1 MFQGSQASLSS
12 IYQNFNTIKS
22 LTGTTNQTPTDMN
35 NNTEIEKT
43 QEEESCP
50 TLESTVALLRQSL
63 SLQEVELVELKERLN
78 NSSQQQQQQQQLE
91 EQRNL
96 LGAEFRASLLE
107 LRGEVKELQ
116 QDREEMRR
124 GLTAV
129 KEELL
134 LKDQTIENLT
144 KQIEGLQE
152 KTTPKQSET
161 PPVNLNLTTRPQ
173 PIPTITNTTTPP
185 TNKKK
190 PKIPTDA
197 DIIIL
202 IDSNGKFVNEEQ
214 LFPGK
219 KVCKVWCPTTDTALE
234 LLTEP
239 TLGQPR
245 HIIIH
250 TGTNDLRA
258 QQERVAECVRRVAQ
272 KATHTFPLSRITIS
286 TILPRRD
293 VHPAT
298 IHRVNADIYRGCSPL
313 PNVHLAHH
321 PALNISSL
329 HDHVHLRRD
338 MVGVFARALKDA
350 ALGRRQDGATPSKR
364 RLTHTIPPLLPREHR
379 NYTGSPYQHHPP
391 PPPQH
396 SPPSRPARPPSTA
409 LIKPTPHGAAQPF
422 PPTPPVQQLSY
433 AQVLQRTGSRNNA
446 DLGEITQ
453 LLNLICTKL
462 MGQVV

>member
-1 MFQGSQASLSS
+1 MLPKIVADATLTPDDTPASPAPPPLPPEVSKYKNVSKSSQARKAHRANILKQQPDTLRTDLSGTGGKASINNLLMFTENTEAWHEAICTHYSHHKKRGICSGRQIVIEETDSDPPFTVNIYHNGTVMFQGSQASLSS
-12 IYQNFNTIKS
+12 INQNFNTIKS
-22 LTGTTNQTPTDMN
+22 LTGTTNQTPTDIN
-35 NNTEIEKT
+35 NNTEIETT
-43 QEEESCP
+43 QEEESCS

-78 NSSQQQQQQQQLE
+78 NSSQQQQQQQQQQQLE
-91 EQRNL
+91 EQRSL

-144 KQIEGLQE
+144 KQIERPQE

-161 PPVNLNLTTRPQ
+161 PPINLNLTTTPQ

-214 LFPGK
+214 LFPGE

-239 TLGQPR
+239 TLES
-245 HIIIH
+245 I
-250 TGTNDLRA
+250 A
-258 QQERVAECVRRVAQ
+258 
-272 KATHTFPLSRITIS
+272 ATPDHPTS
-286 TILPRRD
+286 TIHHHRLNTAPHPEPEPLQPELIDLLDPPAQRSLSPR
-293 VHPAT
+293 PMKQ
-298 IHRVNADIYRGCSPL
+298 
-313 PNVHLAHH
+313 PNPFHQ
-321 PALNISSL
+321 PPRSS
-329 HDHVHLRRD
+329 
-338 MVGVFARALKDA
+338 
-350 ALGRRQDGATPSKR
+350 S
-364 RLTHTIPPLLPREHR
+364 
-379 NYTGSPYQHHPP
+379 
-391 PPPQH
+391 
-396 SPPSRPARPPSTA
+396 
-409 LIKPTPHGAAQPF
+409 
-422 PPTPPVQQLSY
+422 
-433 AQVLQRTGSRNNA
+433 
-446 DLGEITQ
+446 
-453 LLNLICTKL
+453 
-462 MGQVV
+462 

>member
-1 MFQGSQASLSS
+1 MFTENTEAWHKAICTHYSHHKKRGICSGRQIVIEETDSDPPFTVNIYHNGTVMFQGSQASLSS

-152 KTTPKQSET
+152 KITPKQSET
-161 PPVNLNLTTRPQ
+161 P
-173 PIPTITNTTTPP
+173 
-185 TNKKK
+185 
-190 PKIPTDA
+190 
-197 DIIIL
+197 
-202 IDSNGKFVNEEQ
+202 
-214 LFPGK
+214 
-219 KVCKVWCPTTDTALE
+219 
-234 LLTEP
+234 
-239 TLGQPR
+239 
-245 HIIIH
+245 
-250 TGTNDLRA
+250 
-258 QQERVAECVRRVAQ
+258 
-272 KATHTFPLSRITIS
+272 LST
-286 TILPRRD
+286 
-293 VHPAT
+293 
-298 IHRVNADIYRGCSPL
+298 
-313 PNVHLAHH
+313 
-321 PALNISSL
+321 
-329 HDHVHLRRD
+329 
-338 MVGVFARALKDA
+338 
-350 ALGRRQDGATPSKR
+350 
-364 RLTHTIPPLLPREHR
+364 
-379 NYTGSPYQHHPP
+379 
-391 PPPQH
+391 
-396 SPPSRPARPPSTA
+396 
-409 LIKPTPHGAAQPF
+409 
-422 PPTPPVQQLSY
+422 
-433 AQVLQRTGSRNNA
+433 
-446 DLGEITQ
+446 
-453 LLNLICTKL
+453 
-462 MGQVV
+462 